1 LRYIKEKRTLALCV
15 PAVVLAVIACISMFA
30 EKDKSGINELLRPEY
45 DDTAYTQQLNV
56 YAEGEEEPYLVELEI
71 NPQQYGAEEI
81 TALFD
86 ELYEKIKSGLAGENE
101 SLSKVTGALVL
112 PKQIDGCPV
121 TIEWYSSDYT
131 VVDYDGTVY
140 NAGFTSG
147 ECREIDLTC
156 ILTYGQYRG
165 EYIFSVVVCE
175 PAYATHEERQKAV
188 QEQLQQAESQNY
200 TDSSV
205 KLPDTI
211 NGVNVTYEYA
221 EDKSSAFILLGLF
234 VLAIAAVRLKGYEQK
249 RKNSRERTEQLQYDY
264 SEVISK
270 LTLLTGAG
278 MTVRRAWEKMAYD
291 YQNNSNGQVRYVYEE
306 MLKTCSEL
314 QSGISERDAYER
326 FGKRCN
332 TKEYIK
338 LSSLLAQNVKKGSK
352 DIIRLL
358 EQEAS
363 AAFFEH
369 KNLARKKGEEAG
381 TKLLIPMIM
390 MLAVVM
396 VIVLFPAMTSF
407 TF

>member
-1 LRYIKEKRTLALCV
+1 LRFIKEKRTLVLCV
-15 PAVVLAVIACISMFA
+15 FAAILGVIACISMFA
-30 EKDKSGINELLRPEY
+30 KKDKISGNELMRPGY

-56 YAEGEEEPYLVELEI
+56 YAQGEDEPYSVEIEV

-81 TALFD
+81 TALFE
-86 ELYEKIKSGLAGENE
+86 ELYEKVKSGLAGENE
-101 SLSKVTGALVL
+101 SLSKVTEALVL
-112 PKQIDGCPV
+112 PKQIDGYPV
-121 TIEWYSSDYT
+121 AVEWYSSDYT

-165 EYIFSVVVCE
+165 EYIFNVVVCE
-175 PAYATHEERQKAV
+175 PVYATHEERQKAV

-211 NGVNVTYEYA
+211 NGVSVTYEYA
-221 EDKSSAFILLGLF
+221 EDKTSPFILLGLF
-234 VLAIAAVRLKGYEQK
+234 ILAIVLVRLKGYEQK
-249 RKNSRERTEQLQYDY
+249 RKKSRERTEQLQYDY

-291 YQNNSNGQVRYVYEE
+291 YQNNSSGQVRYVYEE
-306 MLKTCSEL
+306 MLKTCNEL
-314 QSGISERDAYER
+314 QSGISERAAYER

-338 LSSLLAQNVKKGSK
+338 LSSLLAQNVKKGTN

-363 AAFFEH
+363 SAFFEH

-381 TKLLIPMIM
+381 TRLLIPMIM
-390 MLAVVM
+390 MLAIVM
-396 VIVLFPAMTSF
+396 IIVLFPAMTSF

>member
-1 LRYIKEKRTLALCV
+1 
-15 PAVVLAVIACISMFA
+15 
-30 EKDKSGINELLRPEY
+30 
-45 DDTAYTQQLNV
+45 
-56 YAEGEEEPYLVELEI
+56 
-71 NPQQYGAEEI
+71 
-81 TALFD
+81 
-86 ELYEKIKSGLAGENE
+86 
-101 SLSKVTGALVL
+101 
-112 PKQIDGCPV
+112 
-121 TIEWYSSDYT
+121 
-131 VVDYDGTVY
+131 
-140 NAGFTSG
+140 
-147 ECREIDLTC
+147 
-156 ILTYGQYRG
+156 
-165 EYIFSVVVCE
+165 
-175 PAYATHEERQKAV
+175 
-188 QEQLQQAESQNY
+188 
-200 TDSSV
+200 
-205 KLPDTI
+205 
-211 NGVNVTYEYA
+211 
-221 EDKSSAFILLGLF
+221 
-234 VLAIAAVRLKGYEQK
+234 
-249 RKNSRERTEQLQYDY
+249 
-264 SEVISK
+264 
-270 LTLLTGAG
+270 